1 MVPAGALGFGS
12 YWFILI
18 ISVILPCST
27 CLGIH
32 FFFNF
37 LKASVVNWGPCKG
50 KDDIKERG
58 ERGRGLYLLSD
69 QLRVGFSLPIL
80 NSNTHHQKG
89 KIKNKKIS
97 V

>member
-1 MVPAGALGFGS
+1 MFGH
-12 YWFILI
+12 FF
-18 ISVILPCST
+18 
-27 CLGIH
+27 